1 MKYRPVLGLVVL
13 AACSNAAGPTAK
25 TRDALLV
32 FRVHVGTV
40 YTGAT
45 DSCIVTVGAKV
56 VRDPQFTVVPPYGD
70 SIGVFTSVYY
80 AWINATGQGSRL
92 VAIPFDS
99 TRLSWAAGS
108 GLADT
113 FTVIRRLASVAHHQ
127 DTTGASVD
135 TVIGV
140 SYPGAVSLF
149 WFETFA
155 NDSGNTRG
163 LNPGLSC
170 GSDYS
175 KADTIAEQV
184 PIN

>member
-1 MKYRPVLGLVVL
+1 MNARLLGLVL
-13 AACSNAAGPTAK
+13 TAACSNAAAPTPM

-32 FRVHVGTV
+32 FRVHVCTV
-40 YTGAT
+40 YTGAS

-56 VRDPQFTVVPPYGD
+56 VRDPQYRVVPPYGD

-80 AWINATGQGSRL
+80 AWSNATGQGSRL

-113 FTVIRRLASVAHHQ
+113 FTVERRLASVAHHQ
-127 DTTGASVD
+127 DTTGVSVD
-135 TVIGV
+135 TVLGV
-140 SYPGAVSLF
+140 SYPGAVSLY

-155 NDSGNTRG
+155 GDSGSTGG

-170 GSDYS
+170 GSDFF

-184 PIN
+184 PAT